1 MHNATEVNNNELV
14 TCACDYQEG
23 TGKKDTTLESG
34 IENKNLCSCLSNL
47 WLLLYKVFFFTY
59 KKKTLSFTGLVEL
72 KAWVF
77 LISCASR
84 AFINP
89 WTSKI

>member
-47 WLLLYKVFFFTY
+47 WLLLYKVFFLRIR
-59 KKKTLSFTGLVEL
+59 KKRYNLLDL
-72 KAWVF
+72 
-77 LISCASR
+77 
-84 AFINP
+84 
-89 WTSKI
+89 

>member
-47 WLLLYKVFFFTY
+47 WLLL
-59 KKKTLSFTGLVEL
+59 
-72 KAWVF
+72 
-77 LISCASR
+77 
-84 AFINP
+84 
-89 WTSKI
+89 

>member
-1 MHNATEVNNNELV
+1 MFTKNAILKSKGLTSSVFLLLNCISAGKCPVMHNATEVNNNELV

-47 WLLLYKVFFFTY
+47 
-59 KKKTLSFTGLVEL
+59 
-72 KAWVF
+72 
-77 LISCASR
+77 
-84 AFINP
+84 
-89 WTSKI
+89 